1 LRDHRLSLFETALAT
16 LGDYAPKA
24 VHLAVNAE
32 RPEMLALACAGVG
45 VDRTVFGTILAL
57 VRELNR
63 GRPGGDAERAR
74 KAFRGAGADHSG
86 LAALAFRKATT

>member
-1 LRDHRLSLFETALAT
+1 VSLFETALAT
-16 LGDYAPKA
+16 LGGYSPKA
-24 VHLAVNAE
+24 VHMAVDAE

-45 VDRTVFGTILAL
+45 VDRMVFGTILAL

-86 LAALAFRKATT
+86 LAALAFRKAST